1 MLNAGTTRNH
11 STQIYNFVTCINT
24 NLLGLHTLMTLR
36 IYSAHDLEIER
47 GRYANT
53 PRHERI
59 CTFCNTSMGAKIV
72 DYESHMAYKCDLYA
86 DFKAKLN
93 TRLNKSPPI
102 ENTHLNNP
110 ELTLFIDTT
119 ADIVNL
125 HYKPLLTKST
135 VLIEQNLDYID
146 APTLQTV
153 YMYIVPT
160 GGPKKEE
167 TSFFYTT

>member
-1 MLNAGTTRNH
+1 
-11 STQIYNFVTCINT
+11 
-24 NLLGLHTLMTLR
+24 
-36 IYSAHDLEIER
+36 
-47 GRYANT
+47 
-53 PRHERI
+53 
-59 CTFCNTSMGAKIV
+59 MGAKIV

-86 DFKAKLN
+86 DFKAILI
-93 TRLNKSPPI
+93 TRLNISPPI

-160 GGPKKEE
+160 TYRGSQKSGDLIFLHNLDKWLEDPQNNFQLST
-167 TSFFYTT
+167 TSKCQTKFSQNI